1 MQNPYVFDV
10 GDAEALEG
18 RAASVFD
25 IAAAEAE
32 EELEAVVSKV
42 LDERRAA
49 RKRRRLRRRIAVHA
63 RERKMKVP
71 NTIQKRK
78 AFAKMDSWEQR
89 RLMADWVMARWEL
102 RLMESSEQPPPAP
115 EWAAAAVL
123 SPP

>member
-25 IAAAEAE
+25 SAAAEAE

-49 RKRRRLRRRIAVHA
+49 RKRRRWRRRTIAVHA

-78 AFAKMDSWEQR
+78 AFAKMDSWEKR
-89 RLMADWVMARWEL
+89 RLITDRVMDYL
-102 RLMESSEQPPPAP
+102 RLTEQPPPFP
-115 EWAAAAVL
+115 EWAAGILDGV
-123 SPP
+123 

>member
-49 RKRRRLRRRIAVHA
+49 RKRRLLRKRRLVRI
-63 RERKMKVP
+63 ERKMKVP

-89 RLMADWVMARWEL
+89 RLMADWVMDCVL
-102 RLMESSEQPPPAP
+102 LMESSEQPPPAP

>member
-42 LDERRAA
+42 LEGAFRRAA
-49 RKRRRLRRRIAVHA
+49 RKRRLLRKRRLVRI
-63 RERKMKVP
+63 ERKMKVP
-71 NTIQKRK
+71 NAFAKRK

-89 RLMADWVMARWEL
+89 RLISDRVMARWEL
-102 RLMESSEQPPPAP
+102 RCMESSQPPAP
-115 EWAAAAVL
+115 EWTAAAVVSSL
-123 SPP
+123 

>member
-32 EELEAVVSKV
+32 EEVEAVVSKV

-49 RKRRRLRRRIAVHA
+49 RKRRRLRRRIAAHA

-89 RLMADWVMARWEL
+89 AR
-102 RLMESSEQPPPAP
+102 Q
-115 EWAAAAVL
+115 
-123 SPP
+123 

>member
-10 GDAEALEG
+10 GDAQAPEG

-42 LDERRAA
+42 LEGAFRRAA
-49 RKRRRLRRRIAVHA
+49 RKRRLLRKRRLVRI
-63 RERKMKVP
+63 ERKMKVP
-71 NTIQKRK
+71 NAFAKRK

-89 RLMADWVMARWEL
+89 RLMADWVRDYV
-102 RLMESSEQPPPAP
+102 RLVESSEQHPPAP
-115 EWAAAAVL
+115 DWAAAPVL

>member
-25 IAAAEAE
+25 IAGAEAE

-89 RLMADWVMARWEL
+89 RLMADWVMDCV
-102 RLMESSEQPPPAP
+102 RLMESSEQHPPAP
-115 EWAAAAVL
+115 DWAAAPVL

>member
-49 RKRRRLRRRIAVHA
+49 RKRRLLRKRRLVRI
-63 RERKMKVP
+63 ERKMKVP

-89 RLMADWVMARWEL
+89 RLMADWVMDCV

>member
-25 IAAAEAE
+25 IAGAEAE

-49 RKRRRLRRRIAVHA
+49 RKRRLLRKRRLVRI
-63 RERKMKVP
+63 ERKMKVP
-71 NTIQKRK
+71 NAFAKRK
-78 AFAKMDSWEQR
+78 AFAKMDSEQR
-89 RLMADWVMARWEL
+89 RLIADKILARWEL
-102 RLMESSEQPPPAP
+102 RCMESSQPPAP
-115 EWAAAAVL
+115 EWA
-123 SPP
+123 PEWRWITFEQR

>member
-32 EELEAVVSKV
+32 EEVKAVVSKV

-49 RKRRRLRRRIAVHA
+49 RKRRLLRKRRLVRI
-63 RERKMKVP
+63 ERKMKVP
-71 NTIQKRK
+71 NAFAKRK

-89 RLMADWVMARWEL
+89 RLISDRVMARWEL
-102 RLMESSEQPPPAP
+102 RCMESSQPPAP
-115 EWAAAAVL
+115 EWAAAAVP

>member
-32 EELEAVVSKV
+32 EEVKAVVSKV

-49 RKRRRLRRRIAVHA
+49 RKRRLLRKRRLVRI
-63 RERKMKVP
+63 ERKMKVP
-71 NTIQKRK
+71 NAFAKRK
-78 AFAKMDSWEQR
+78 AFAKMDSEQR
-89 RLMADWVMARWEL
+89 RLIADKILARWEL
-102 RLMESSEQPPPAP
+102 RCMESSQPPAP
-115 EWAAAAVL
+115 EWAAAAVVSSL
-123 SPP
+123 

>member
-25 IAAAEAE
+25 IAGAEAE

-63 RERKMKVP
+63 RERKTKVP

-89 RLMADWVMARWEL
+89 RLMADWVMDCV
-102 RLMESSEQPPPAP
+102 RLMEQPGSSLPSP
-115 EWAAAAVL
+115 EWAAGIDDAV
-123 SPP
+123 

>member
-71 NTIQKRK
+71 NAFAKRK

-89 RLMADWVMARWEL
+89 RLMADWVRDYV
-102 RLMESSEQPPPAP
+102 RLVESSEQHPPAP
-115 EWAAAAVL
+115 DWAAAPVL